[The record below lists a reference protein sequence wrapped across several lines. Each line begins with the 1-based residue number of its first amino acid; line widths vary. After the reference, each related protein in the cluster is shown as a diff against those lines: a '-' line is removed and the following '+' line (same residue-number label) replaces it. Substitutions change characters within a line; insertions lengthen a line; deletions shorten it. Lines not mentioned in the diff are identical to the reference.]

1 MGVIMTANNIHLN
14 IHSRHEVLDPEWV
27 QHVRE
32 RVLELDR
39 FGNKIIAIDVE
50 VTYNKNPRRLSKAWH
65 VEIRTRVDGHT
76 ILAEYEAADPER
88 TFEKARAIMESNL
101 RRAARR
107 HHWSRHGKK
116 ATLSVRGLQGDTS
129 FN

>member
-1 MGVIMTANNIHLN
+1 MSNNIQLN
-14 IHSRHEVLDPEWV
+14 IHRRHLELDADWLE
-27 QHVRE
+27 HVRE
-32 RVLELDR
+32 RTFELDR

-50 VTYNKNPRRLSKAWH
+50 ISYAKNRRQQSHAWH

-76 ILAEYEAADPER
+76 ILAVAESSDPER

-107 HHWSRHGKK
+107 HHWSRHGRK
-116 ATLSVRGLQGDTS
+116 ATMRVNEALA
-129 FN
+129 

>member
-1 MGVIMTANNIHLN
+1 MTANKIHLN
-14 IHSRHEVLDPEWV
+14 IHSRHEVLDPDWIE
-27 QHVRE
+27 HVRE

-50 VTYNKNPRRLSKAWH
+50 VTYNKNPRRHAKAWH

-101 RRAARR
+101 RRAGRR
-107 HHWSRHGKK
+107 HHWSRHGKS
-116 ATLSVRGLQGDTS
+116 ATATVRGLQVNTS